1 VDSASALDTKSET
14 IVQGA
19 LDRLA
24 KGRTTLVIAH
34 RLSTIKNAHK
44 IVVIDKGRVVDEG
57 THTDLLARGG
67 LYADLYRLQF
77 RDGKQ
82 VIDGK
87 NRPRKQAVAQK
98 SNERPKSWLARLF
111 NRPNRP

>member
-1 VDSASALDTKSET
+1 LLLDEATSALDTKSET

-44 IVVIDKGRVVDEG
+44 IVVIDKGHVVDEG
-57 THTDLLARGG
+57 THTDLLARGW

-87 NRPRKQAVAQK
+87 NRRRKQAVA
-98 SNERPKSWLARLF
+98 PK
-111 NRPNRP
+111 